1 MTHLTFVRT
10 LFLFLFALAICK
22 CQSHAADSILNSI
35 TVAPVAALKGAD
47 ITGEHTLGI
56 GLDLGFNV
64 NKYVSIHGTALTY
77 ETENWKSGVVDESEL
92 YGRANFVKYANE
104 SFVLY
109 GKGGVARDWT
119 NDDWALGV
127 GLGAELRLSKHVALG
142 SDYTIRAWFTGT
154 EKDSLARAFVAFS
167 F

>member
-1 MTHLTFVRT
+1 MTNISFLRT
-10 LFLFLFALAICK
+10 LFLFLFALSICK
-22 CQSHAADSILNSI
+22 AHSADSILKSI
-35 TVAPVAALKGAD
+35 TVAPVAVLKGAD
-47 ITGEHTLGI
+47 ITGEHTFGT

-77 ETENWKSGVVDESEL
+77 ETEHWQSGVIDESEL

-127 GLGAELRLSKHVALG
+127 GLGAELRLSNHVALG
-142 SDYTIRAWFTGT
+142 SDYTIRAWFNGN